1 MSAVLRESFLSKHFF
16 NPLHYGIYLPIIG
29 TDPIIC
35 NIGTFFEIGLAKK
48 KKKCRKDISIYYE
61 KKSLDRKM

>member
-48 KKKCRKDISIYYE
+48 KKNVGKIFLFIMRK
-61 KKSLDRKM
+61 KV